1 MYALSD
7 SAFEKAQLY
16 IIDNHRGNLTPAE
29 NPVAVIIG
37 AQPGAGK
44 SELETIAQ
52 KELGRNVMVCNLD
65 ALRDFHPDAETIK
78 RKHEAYYP
86 DITGDYAWKW
96 RAGLMDYCVENRL
109 NFIMEVTFADGPYI
123 NSVIS
128 GLRENDYQVNLK
140 LLAVHPQ
147 LSLLGIQDRYEQ
159 QKLENESGRMVIKE
173 AHDDRYSKLI
183 PSLITVQAESLY
195 SKLEIY
201 GRNVASGLHSDIHG
215 VHLIA
220 TNPPNAVQVF
230 QQVFDQPWP
239 DKLVQFFEEKM
250 QSVIRLKEA
259 RNAPKWEIAKFKEE
273 MQTQYISP
281 SQMQQLVERQQR
293 ELKAAHELK
302 ATQEL
307 KAAQERQELERQR
320 KAEEQRQNLNLSI
333 RKGPGNDR
341 GMGGPSR

>member
-1 MYALSD
+1 LQTLYALSD
-7 SAFEKAQLY
+7 SAFNKAQLY
-16 IIDNHRGNLTPAE
+16 IIDNYRGNLTPAE

-52 KELGRNVMVCNLD
+52 TELGGNVMVCNLD

-96 RAGLMDYCVENRL
+96 RAGLLDYCVENRL
-109 NFIMEVTFADGPYI
+109 NFIMEVTFADGVYI

-147 LSLLGIQDRYEQ
+147 LSLIGIQDRYEQ
-159 QKLENESGRMVIKE
+159 QKLENEAGRMVVKE

-183 PSLITVQAESLY
+183 PTLITVQAESLY
-195 SKLEIY
+195 SKMEIY
-201 GRNVASGLHSDIHG
+201 GRNVASGLHSDVHG

-220 TNPPNAVQVF
+220 INPPNAVQVF
-230 QQVFDQPWP
+230 QQVFDQLWP

-250 QSVIRLKEA
+250 QSVVQLKEA
-259 RNAPKWEIAKFKEE
+259 RNAPQWEIAKFKEE

-281 SQMQQLVERQQR
+281 RQLQQLAEQR
-293 ELKAAHELK
+293 
-302 ATQEL
+302 TQEL
-307 KAAQERQELERQR
+307 KAAQQLKAAQEQQDLEQQR
-320 KAEEQRQNLNLSI
+320 KAEEQRQNVFI
-333 RKGPGNDR
+333 RKGLGKDR
-341 GMGGPSR
+341 SMGGPSR